1 MLAHVLSFDGALGA
15 RSEVVDGRYT
25 GRAAGPFTYREGK
38 SVAMRELAAA
48 EGIDLAAS
56 YAYSDSESDLP
67 MLRAVGH
74 PVVVNP
80 DAELRRVA
88 REEGWEI
95 MRFEQLGRRLKAV
108 AAIAFAA
115 LVGTGARTVAVRRK

>member
-1 MLAHVLSFDGALGA
+1 
-15 RSEVVDGRYT
+15 
-25 GRAAGPFTYREGK
+25 
-38 SVAMRELAAA
+38 
-48 EGIDLAAS
+48 
-56 YAYSDSESDLP
+56 

-95 MRFEQLGRRLKAV
+95 MRFEQLGRRLKAGRRRC
-108 AAIAFAA
+108 ACAA
-115 LVGTGARTVAVRRK
+115 LVGTGARTVAVRKR